1 MVVVVV
7 DVVVDEVLTGAGTA
21 LCGMVVVLE
30 LVVPPPLDDVGA
42 TVVVGTTPTEIDCDA
57 AAAAYTS
64 FPACDAD
71 TTHVPTVLNVT
82 TPAEI
87 EQTEVELFDTVTVGA
102 SEASLSTC
110 TVYVPPTTGEDGGV
124 DLNVNT

>member
-7 DVVVDEVLTGAGTA
+7 VVDDVLTGAGTA
-21 LCGMVVVLE
+21 LCGIVVVLE
-30 LVVPPPLDDVGA
+30 LVVEPLPEDAGA

-71 TTHVPTVLNVT
+71 TTHVPTELNVT

-87 EQTEVELFDTVTVGA
+87 EQTDAELFDTVTVGA
-102 SEASLSTC
+102 SDASLSTC
-110 TVYVPPTTGEDGGV
+110 TVYVPPTTGDDGGV
-124 DLNVNT
+124 DRNVRT